1 MRSDQEWLVLLGDNF
16 REAIPSARVFTPE
29 PTEMGADLVIE
40 SGDQRLLVLLE
51 LVRGPRI
58 PEVEGQLARAV
69 LKLKR
74 CADEQGGIPV
84 PVVALTRYGPK
95 LEQAVRSFM
104 EEFAPGV
111 GWGLLDERGQA
122 VLMVP
127 GLDLRWSR
135 AVSLPEWGGG
145 SAERGDRQLF
155 TDLNRWLLKV
165 LLLVNAPD
173 KLWGGPRQKPR
184 HPTELAGIARVS
196 VAKAHSFARAFEG
209 RGFLRK
215 SREGLKLTGVQ
226 EMLQSWL
233 QDEKNASPK
242 AVPVRAL
249 IPPLSSDDR
258 AGGEPPLPESAWD
271 AAVVGGAF
279 AALKRGLL
287 RVGGRQTPLVHVR
300 IPISRAIQDWQ
311 LEECDPRD
319 AQMVLSRPLFPQ
331 SVFLGQLRRQ
341 DGPPLVD
348 LWQVALD

>member
-135 AVSLPEWGGG
+135 KF
-145 SAERGDRQLF
+145 R
-155 TDLNRWLLKV
+155 
-165 LLLVNAPD
+165 
-173 KLWGGPRQKPR
+173 
-184 HPTELAGIARVS
+184 
-196 VAKAHSFARAFEG
+196 AKFR
-209 RGFLRK
+209 
-215 SREGLKLTGVQ
+215 
-226 EMLQSWL
+226 
-233 QDEKNASPK
+233 
-242 AVPVRAL
+242 
-249 IPPLSSDDR
+249 
-258 AGGEPPLPESAWD
+258 
-271 AAVVGGAF
+271 
-279 AALKRGLL
+279 
-287 RVGGRQTPLVHVR
+287 
-300 IPISRAIQDWQ
+300 
-311 LEECDPRD
+311 
-319 AQMVLSRPLFPQ
+319 
-331 SVFLGQLRRQ
+331 
-341 DGPPLVD
+341 
-348 LWQVALD
+348 